1 MHKALTGKYLSPAL
15 ALLAALSLF
24 AAVNALCRGLAW
36 RLDLSADRVH
46 TLAPGTLRSLDALE
60 RPVVFRFYRGGGEN
74 AMPAA
79 WRAFADR
86 VEDLLNEYVS
96 RGHGKI
102 ILEKHDPRPDSFS
115 EDSAAMDGMVKNG
128 DFYLGLAVSQL
139 SRLQSIPFFSP
150 EKESEAEYEI
160 TRALR
165 DVSRPAR
172 KRLGLMSYLQ
182 IGGGDSPVM
191 ATAGRKRPPWIF
203 VQELKTVFDVQA
215 IPSNAKRIDPALDAL
230 LLIHPKDLN
239 ADALYAVDQ
248 YLLGGGKL
256 LVAVDPYCISESLS
270 SEKKLF
276 GEPPEPGSSA
286 LPQFF
291 AAWGLQNV
299 EPNLVVVSPADALR
313 DRDKPGGMEYPVILS
328 LGPKNLAPDELATAG
343 LAKLDFVFS
352 GALQGSPAPGLT
364 KKVLAWT
371 STDAGQL
378 KNFSYGML
386 PADILKSFTALPGA
400 LPLVVRLDGKFKS
413 AYPEQAA
420 GHGGLLASKRPS
432 AVLALADADLFYD
445 PFCVDGRAKSPTYGK
460 KINNNLEFIQNAV
473 DQLVGDVELIKI
485 RDRRVTRRPFT
496 KLDDYL
502 AEDLRQ
508 YRAETAKLEAR
519 RQEAQRRVNALQES
533 KSDNQK
539 FVWSAEQLEEL
550 AKLRAE
556 MDKTNRDLKDIRRN
570 FRDKKAAVET
580 RIKTMNLVLVPLL
593 VILAGLLMAL
603 SQRQQEARPKP

>member
-24 AAVNALCRGLAW
+24 AAANALCRGLAW

-86 VEDLLNEYVS
+86 IEDLLDEYVS

-102 ILEKHDPRPDSFS
+102 IFEKHEPRPDSFS
-115 EDSAAMDGMVKNG
+115 EDSAAMDGMAKNG
-128 DFYLGLAVSQL
+128 DFYLGLAISQL
-139 SRLQSIPFFSP
+139 NRHQAIPFFSP
-150 EKESEAEYEI
+150 DKESEAEYEI

-172 KRLGLMSYLQ
+172 KRLGVMSALPVV
-182 IGGGDSPVM
+182 GGDSPAM

-203 VQELKTVFDVQA
+203 VQELKTVFDVQGV
-215 IPSNAKRIDPALDAL
+215 PSNAKQIDDALDAL
-230 LLIHPKDLN
+230 LLIHPKDLSS
-239 ADALYAVDQ
+239 DALRAVDQ
-248 YLLGGGKL
+248 YLLRGGKL
-256 LVAVDPYCISESLS
+256 LVAVDPYCIAESLS

-276 GEPPEPGSSA
+276 GEPPEPGASQ
-286 LPQFF
+286 LPQLF
-291 AAWGLQNV
+291 AAWGLKPTGV
-299 EPNLVVVSPADALR
+299 NLVVVSPDDALR
-313 DRDKPGGMEYPVILS
+313 DPEKPGGPEYPVILG
-328 LGPKNLAPDELATAG
+328 LGAKNLAPDELATAG
-343 LAKLDFVFS
+343 LAKLDLVFT
-352 GALQGSPAPGLT
+352 GALQGDGAPGLT
-364 KKVLAWT
+364 KKTLAWAAPG
-371 STDAGQL
+371 AGQL
-378 KNFSYGML
+378 KDFNYGMA
-386 PADILKSFTALPGA
+386 PADILKGFTPLPGP
-400 LPLVVRLDGKFKS
+400 LPLAVRLDGKFKS
-413 AYPEQAA
+413 AYPES
-420 GHGGLLASKRPS
+420 GGLLESKRPG
-432 AVLALADADLFYD
+432 AVLVLADVDLFYD
-445 PFCVDGRAKSPTYGK
+445 PFCVDGRDKSPSYGK

-473 DQLVGDVELIKI
+473 DQLVGDVELVKI

-508 YRAETAKLEAR
+508 YRAETAKLEER
-519 RQEAQRRVNALQES
+519 RQLAQRRVNALQEN
-533 KSDNQK
+533 KSESQK
-539 FVWSAEQLEEL
+539 FVWSPEQLEAL
-550 AKLRAE
+550 RQLRAE
-556 MDKTNRDLKDIRRN
+556 MDKTARELKDIRRG

-580 RIKTMNLVLVPLL
+580 RIKALNLALVPAL

-603 SQRQQEARPKP
+603 SQRALEAHPKP